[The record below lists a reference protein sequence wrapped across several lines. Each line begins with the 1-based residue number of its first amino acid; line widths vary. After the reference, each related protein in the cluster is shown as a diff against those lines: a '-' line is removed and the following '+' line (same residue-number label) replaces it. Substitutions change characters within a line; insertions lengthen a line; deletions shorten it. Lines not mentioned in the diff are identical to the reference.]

1 MDGPDAAW
9 YNGITELKGGIF
21 LFTDKRSRRLVL
33 AAHCLLNHNAISDG
47 MADYPGTHE
56 EVARL
61 LLEEGVGILQ
71 LPCPEL
77 CCLGLD
83 RGDPLGASRPVTVEN
98 TRIRRE
104 MERPEAAARLDALV
118 EQVLLQA
125 REYHR
130 HGFSILGIVGVN
142 RSPCCGVET
151 TSENGRETAGR
162 GVFLQRL
169 LDALAAEGLYLPA
182 VGVKSGPQAT
192 GRVAGLLR
200 GRTPLEPDV

>member
-1 MDGPDAAW
+1 MASQNW
-9 YNGITELKGGIF
+9 KGGIF

-33 AAHCLLNHNAISDG
+33 AAHCLLNQNAISDG
-47 MADYPGTHE
+47 TADYPGTHE

-104 MERPEAAARLDALV
+104 MERPEAAPGWMPWWSRS
-118 EQVLLQA
+118 
-125 REYHR
+125 
-130 HGFSILGIVGVN
+130 FS
-142 RSPCCGVET
+142 RCGST
-151 TSENGRETAGR
+151 T
-162 GVFLQRL
+162 
-169 LDALAAEGLYLPA
+169 
-182 VGVKSGPQAT
+182 AT
-192 GRVAGLLR
+192 GFPFWASSG
-200 GRTPLEPDV
+200 

>member
-1 MDGPDAAW
+1 MASQ
-9 YNGITELKGGIF
+9 NRKGGIF

-33 AAHCLLNHNAISDG
+33 AAHCLLNQNAISDG
-47 MADYPGTHE
+47 TADYPGTHE

-98 TRIRRE
+98 TRIRRA

-142 RSPCCGVET
+142 RSP
-151 TSENGRETAGR
+151 
-162 GVFLQRL
+162 
-169 LDALAAEGLYLPA
+169 
-182 VGVKSGPQAT
+182 
-192 GRVAGLLR
+192 
-200 GRTPLEPDV
+200 